1 MLNMIRGIVDYCKKT
16 LSKLG
21 KTGFFHVF
29 GSSVLNK
36 IITFASGI
44 VLVRIL
50 SKEQYGVYTYANN
63 ILSFCVLASG
73 FGVVSG
79 VLQMC
84 SEAKESVKRIE
95 VYRFGCRFGLGFNIL
110 LTVVII
116 AIGALIPLP
125 ISGSNRCLIIM
136 SLLPLAQLFSDLQRT
151 FLRTELRNRE
161 YGFANTFSTVVTFVF
176 ACSLSYL
183 FKIEGLIVAHYIA
196 AISTA
201 LLIIFRYKVP
211 FSIKQTDLDT
221 KEKRELL
228 NISWIS
234 MLNGGLSRLMYLLD
248 IFVLGIV
255 IPNESVVASYKIATN
270 IPTALVFIPSSV
282 VVYVYPYF
290 ARNKDNRDWL
300 FKNYRRLTI
309 AMGAVNACISSILF
323 LFAPIIIKI
332 VFGAQ
337 YLDAV
342 VPFRILSVSYGF
354 SGTFRII
361 AGNLLVTQRKLKF
374 NLFVAVFSSLCN
386 TIMNVFFIQAWGSP
400 GAAIATLITVMLT
413 SALNTWY
420 LIKTFKGIGRAE
432 NIHGKC

>member
-1 MLNMIRGIVDYCKKT
+1 M
-16 LSKLG
+16 
-21 KTGFFHVF
+21 
-29 GSSVLNK
+29 
-36 IITFASGI
+36 
-44 VLVRIL
+44 
-50 SKEQYGVYTYANN
+50 
-63 ILSFCVLASG
+63 
-73 FGVVSG
+73 VSG

-84 SEAKESVKRIE
+84 SEAKESEKRINI
-95 VYRFGCRFGLGFNIL
+95 YRFGCRFGLGFNIL
-110 LTVVII
+110 LTAVII
-116 AIGALIPLP
+116 AIGVLIPLP

-136 SLLPLAQLFSDLQRT
+136 SLMPLAQLFSDLQRT

-176 ACSLSYL
+176 GCSLSYL
-183 FKIEGLIVAHYIA
+183 FKIEGLIAAHYIA
-196 AISTA
+196 AILTA
-201 LLIIFRYKVP
+201 LLIIILYKVP
-211 FSIKQTDLDT
+211 FSIKQTDLDK

-255 IPNESVVASYKIATN
+255 IPNESIIASYKIATN

-290 ARNKDNRDWL
+290 ARNKNNRNWL
-300 FKNYRRLTI
+300 FKNYKRLTI
-309 AMGAVNACISSILF
+309 AMGAVNICISSVLF
-323 LFAPIIIKI
+323 LFAPTIIKI
-332 VFGAQ
+332 VFGVQ

-342 VPFRILSVSYGF
+342 VPFRILSISYGF

-386 TIMNVFFIQAWGSP
+386 TVMNVFFIRAWGSP
-400 GAAIATLITVMLT
+400 GAAVATLVTVVLT
-413 SALNTWY
+413 SILNTWY
-420 LIKTFKGIGRAE
+420 LIKTFKRIEVTGDNVNA
-432 NIHGKC
+432 